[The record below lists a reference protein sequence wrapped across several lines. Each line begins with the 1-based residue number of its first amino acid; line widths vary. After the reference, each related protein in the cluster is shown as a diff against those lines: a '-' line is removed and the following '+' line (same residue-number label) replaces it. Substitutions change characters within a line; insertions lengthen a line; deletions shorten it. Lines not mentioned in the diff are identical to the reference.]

1 MALGLNGFRPDLN
14 EATRLYLR
22 PVGLF
27 PAKQVPGAF
36 VLAGGRFA
44 FAIAE
49 VILRDGPV
57 VRRAVAPVSD
67 ILAWGRT
74 AGEAASERLESL
86 LGALTRTRPPLAGLS
101 LDRPRLM
108 AILNVTPDSFSD
120 GGAYFDYDA
129 AMARGEALVAAGA
142 DYIDIG
148 GESTRPGSA
157 AVSAEEEC
165 RRVLPVISALAA
177 RGACLSIDTRQAA
190 VMDAAL
196 TAGAA
201 LINDVTGLTGDPDSV
216 SVVASRKAPVVVMH
230 IQGEPGTM
238 QEAPHYE
245 DVALDVYDWLEARI
259 AVCRAAG
266 IPEAKIAVDPGIGFG
281 KTTAH
286 NLECLQQLT
295 LFHGLGAALLVGLS
309 RKRFIAALS
318 QNEPPMARLPG
329 TVTATLDALNQGAQI
344 VRIHDFEAFAQARA
358 VWEGLYPGEAVSA
371 NVTGSRG

>member
-1 MALGLNGFRPDLN
+1 MVLGLNDFRPNLN

-27 PAKQVPGAF
+27 PAKRAPGAF

-49 VILRDGPV
+49 VSLRDGSV

-67 ILAWGRT
+67 ILAWGRA
-74 AGEAASERLESL
+74 AGAVASERLESL
-86 LGALTRTRPPLAGLS
+86 LAALTHPRPSLAGVS

-108 AILNVTPDSFSD
+108 AILNITPDSFSD
-120 GGAYFDYDA
+120 GGAYFDCDA
-129 AMARGEALVAAGA
+129 ALTRGEALLAAGA

-157 AVSAEEEC
+157 AVSAEEEK

-177 RGACLSIDTRQAA
+177 RGARLSIDTRQAV

-216 SVVASRKAPVVVMH
+216 SVVASRKAPVVLMH

-238 QEAPHYE
+238 QNAPHYD

-259 AVCRAAG
+259 AACRAAG
-266 IPEAKIAVDPGIGFG
+266 ISEAKIAVDPGIGFG

-295 LFHGLGAALLVGLS
+295 LFHGLGVALLVGLS

-318 QNEPPMARLPG
+318 QNEPPMARVPG
-329 TVTATLDALNQGAQI
+329 TVAATLDALSQGVQI

-358 VWEGLYPGEAVSA
+358 VWEGLYPA
-371 NVTGSRG
+371 